1 MPTKDIAT
9 LSTKFQISIPKAVRT
24 ARHWE
29 AGQVF
34 AFIPK
39 GEGVMLVP
47 VPKPEELFG
56 LARGANP
63 EDYRDRTDRF

>member
-63 EDYRDRTDRF
+63 QDYRDRTDRF